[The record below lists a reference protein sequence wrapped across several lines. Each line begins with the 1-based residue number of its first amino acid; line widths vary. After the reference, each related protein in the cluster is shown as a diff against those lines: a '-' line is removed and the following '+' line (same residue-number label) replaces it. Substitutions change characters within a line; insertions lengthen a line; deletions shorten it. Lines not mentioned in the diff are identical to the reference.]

1 MESQF
6 VPYPIALDL
15 KELGFDEPCFGY
27 FNEKRMLMQF
37 LHNVFYNKNSE
48 IAYARNIKYLFRKEA
63 VYKLMCTAPLWQQ
76 VIDWFEQKHEI
87 YLTEIP
93 IYINRAIG
101 DCGLDSWTNNLEKN
115 KEYATR
121 YEARKAAILM
131 AIEIVK
137 DKNSTKIK
145 KD

>member
-1 MESQF
+1 MENQF

-76 VIDWFEQKHEI
+76 VIDWCDSKGLLVGTIIVDIDKFKSEIKSINYEGGIFNTRHESI
-87 YLTEIP
+87 R
-93 IYINRAIG
+93 N
-101 DCGLDSWTNNLEKN
+101 
-115 KEYATR
+115 
-121 YEARKAAILM
+121 
-131 AIEIVK
+131 AIEFAICYLQNNKPV
-137 DKNSTKIK
+137 D
-145 KD
+145 